1 MMNPKVS
8 LISCTQ
14 DAEALLVFSKN
25 TRLNLSPALFEQIK
39 HWDDE
44 KIEAELM
51 YMASTIRSSWEFVDV
66 VFLVENVT
74 RACAQQM
81 TRTRTASYAMQ
92 SQRVT
97 NAGQMA
103 VGNPYEPSSDN
114 HMLFET
120 AVANIREVYSNLLH
134 NGGKLEDA
142 RGIMPMNTTCNL
154 LCKYNLRSFADVL
167 AARKSFRAQGEYADI
182 ALQMEALVLQEWPWA
197 EKFFRPQE
205 QVVIDLLSEVV
216 KELGIETG
224 HGPGW
229 QIAKAIDMLRK

>member
-1 MMNPKVS
+1 MTPTVS

-14 DAEALLVFSKN
+14 DAETVLIFSKN

-44 KIEAELM
+44 KVAAELA
-51 YMASTIRSSWEFVDV
+51 YMATTIRSSWEFVDLT
-66 VFLVENVT
+66 FLVEGVT

-103 VGNPYEPSSDN
+103 VANPYDPASDN

-120 AVANIREVYSNLLH
+120 AVTSIRGTYDALLAG
-134 NGGKLEDA
+134 GGKLEDA
-142 RGIMPMNTTCNL
+142 RGILPMNTTCNL
-154 LCKYNLRSFADVL
+154 LVKYNLRSFADVL

-182 ALQMEALVLQEWPWA
+182 VLQMEKLVLEEWPWA
-197 EKFFRPQE
+197 TEFFKPQD
-205 QVVIDLLSEVV
+205 QMVIGLLSEVV
-216 KELGIETG
+216 KELGVKTG